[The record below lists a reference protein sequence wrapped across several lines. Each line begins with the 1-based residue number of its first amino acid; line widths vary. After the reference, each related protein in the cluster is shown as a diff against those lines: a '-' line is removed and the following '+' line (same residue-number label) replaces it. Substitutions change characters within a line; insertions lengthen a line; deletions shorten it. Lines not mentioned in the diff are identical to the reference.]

1 MKLKYIF
8 FFSLLYAVTACS
20 DDSPTAPDVPDTPEQ
35 PDITNSVER
44 IVTIDAGQTFQTITG
59 FGASDCWSPSFVGKT
74 WISSRAGITELLFSS
89 EIRNGQ
95 PKGIGLSQWR
105 VNLGGG
111 TAQQGEA
118 SGIEDKS
125 RRAESYLT
133 DNLTLDWTRCEGQR
147 YFMNRARELGCSDFI
162 LFSNTPP
169 VQYTYNG
176 KGFSAQGGSS
186 NLKPEHYNDFA
197 RYMTDVASFYTSE
210 GYNITHISPVN
221 EPQYNW
227 DSGQEG
233 SGWTND
239 EVAVLTRELDAE
251 LTKQDLSTQ
260 ILPGE
265 SGDWEYLYQTKS
277 DANRS
282 NVISAFFTPG
292 SSAYIGDL
300 PHVKNLICGHSY
312 WTDGTWDGMRN
323 VRSRLAQAASQYGVE
338 VWQSEWSMLGDGYS
352 STEFAGYDTA
362 TEMDIALYM
371 SKVIHNDL
379 TVAGVTSWSYWTS
392 MDVSRWGHKNRFL
405 LISLIPAGG
414 EYGDIEKEGTYQA
427 TPTLW
432 VLGNYSRFIRPGYRR
447 IKLTQNESRS
457 FFGSA
462 WISDTGDKIV
472 AVYTNL
478 ADRNVRLN
486 ETHTGW
492 PRDVESIT
500 TYTTSSEKNLVEAV
514 VTGNQQ
520 IIIETGSVTTVIYNL
535 K

>member
-1 MKLKYIF
+1 M
-8 FFSLLYAVTACS
+8 ACS
-20 DDSPTAPDVPDTPEQ
+20 DDSPVLPEVPDTPE
-35 PDITNSVER
+35 PEVPANSVEKL
-44 IVTIDAGQTFQTITG
+44 VTIDAGQTFQTIAG
-59 FGASDCWSPSFVGKT
+59 FGASDCWSPAFVGKSWT
-74 WISSRAGITELLFSS
+74 KGRAGITELLFSL
-89 EIRNGQ
+89 EIVDGK

-111 TAQQGEA
+111 SAEQGEA

-133 DNLTLDWTRCEGQR
+133 DGLTLDWTRCEGQR
-147 YFMNRARELGCSDFI
+147 YFMSRAKELGCNNFV

-176 KGFSAQGGSS
+176 KGFSAEGASS
-186 NLKPEHYNDFA
+186 NLKPEHYADFA
-197 RYMTDVASFYTSE
+197 GYMADVALHYTDE
-210 GYNITHISPVN
+210 GYRVTHISPVN

-233 SGWTND
+233 SGWTNGQ
-239 EVAVLTRELDAE
+239 VAELARELDAA
-251 LTKQDLSTQ
+251 LTKRNLSTD
-260 ILPGE
+260 ILLGE
-265 SGDWEYLYQTKS
+265 AGDWEYLYKVKS

-282 NVISAFFTPG
+282 NVLSAFFTPG
-292 SSAYIGDL
+292 SSAYVGDL
-300 PHVKNLICGHSY
+300 AHVKNLICGHSY

-323 VRSRLAQAASQYGVE
+323 VRKQVAQAAKQYNLD
-338 VWQSEWSMLGDGYS
+338 VWQSEWSMLGDNYS
-352 STEFAGYDTA
+352 SSEFVGYEQA

-379 TVAGVTSWSYWTS
+379 TVAGVSSWSYWTS

-405 LISLIPAGG
+405 LISLLPAGG
-414 EYGDIEKEGTYQA
+414 EYGDIEQEGNYQA
-427 TPTLW
+427 TATLW

-447 IKLTQNESRS
+447 IALDLNESRA

-462 WISDTGDKIV
+462 WLSPGQDKIV

-478 ADRNVRLN
+478 ADKAVRLS
-486 ETHTGW
+486 ETHAGW
-492 PRDVESIT
+492 SNEVRSIT
-500 TYTTSSEKNLVEAV
+500 TYTTTGRKNLVESAV
-514 VTGNQQ
+514 PAGSQVVLDPK
-520 IIIETGSVTTVIYNL
+520 SVTTVVYGL